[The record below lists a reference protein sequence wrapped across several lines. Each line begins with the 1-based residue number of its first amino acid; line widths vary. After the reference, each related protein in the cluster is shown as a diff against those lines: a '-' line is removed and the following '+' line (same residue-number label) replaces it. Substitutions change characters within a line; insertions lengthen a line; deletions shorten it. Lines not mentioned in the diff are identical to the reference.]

1 MEPDSADRKDPNVK
15 SFKSKYQKEVRF
27 TPDSI
32 VITNNQGT
40 KIELTDGEGIHMV
53 SAHSVMLE
61 AAEDMTISS
70 DTGSLIVAGTSSV
83 NLSQGGCAI
92 NLDKGITFTG
102 GELKIQ

>member
-1 MEPDSADRKDPNVK
+1 
-15 SFKSKYQKEVRF
+15 
-27 TPDSI
+27 
-32 VITNNQGT
+32 
-40 KIELTDGEGIHMV
+40 MV